1 VFEFVV
7 CQDFPTS
14 ALNSAAR
21 DVGHRAVSST
31 TSVNDWHI
39 HARNASGCYFVI
51 VSANVL
57 QIPVDDNISRN
68 GTEATSNGTPQR

>member
-1 VFEFVV
+1 VTRRVLTRI
-7 CQDFPTS
+7 FPQRNVTNEN
-14 ALNSAAR
+14 ADCIA
-21 DVGHRAVSST
+21 T
-31 TSVNDWHI
+31 TSVDDWHI